1 MKGLTIGT
9 FNTEKN
15 TVGFVN
21 HTTFPS
27 IVHYTKT
34 NKRGRK
40 IKFNNRKGKQVESF
54 VKYLTKHSDAFK
66 AHLAANPTFDAVA
79 IAKDIKVEMPKTEE
93 KKEEKV
99 AEPATPQKD
108 AGADVVDLDAAP
120 EAKKEEKKEEVKTD
134 L

>member
-1 MKGLTIGT
+1 
-9 FNTEKN
+9 
-15 TVGFVN
+15 VGFVN
-21 HTTFPS
+21 HKTFPS

-54 VKYLTKHSDAFK
+54 VNYLTKHSDAFK

-93 KKEEKV
+93 KTEEKKEEKKEEKV
-99 AEPATPQKD
+99 AEPAAPQKD
-108 AGADVVDLDAAP
+108 AESEVVDLDAAP
-120 EAKKEEKKEEVKTD
+120 EAKKEEKKEVKSD